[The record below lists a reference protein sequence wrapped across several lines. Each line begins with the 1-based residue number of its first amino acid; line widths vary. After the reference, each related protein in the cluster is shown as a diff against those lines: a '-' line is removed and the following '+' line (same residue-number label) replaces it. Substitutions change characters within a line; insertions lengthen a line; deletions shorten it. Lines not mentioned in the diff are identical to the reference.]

1 MPTPAFYIPN
11 HSSSSLYRVDD
22 IAQLPG
28 VSVRPEFA
36 DKDAY
41 LRWAHDIGTQHC
53 FYVLTEPI
61 QPTLRPNKDNP
72 IRWVY
77 GLVGDYD
84 GLITPESLAAA
95 LRGIPAGKAPA
106 WMTTTYSG
114 KARLIWLF
122 ERRIAYFN
130 PDVWH
135 RVASILV
142 RELKMKGILPGLDEG
157 AVMNLMTPFEL
168 GTDWCQPFGDAR
180 VPATLLDGILHDVSN
195 RAQWRAEGPEIPIE
209 AVAEEVER
217 RWPGRWVGSF
227 VDGARGI
234 RFWDAKADNPTGCTV
249 RKLGV
254 QAFTGEGRFLPWSEL
269 LGADFVRN
277 YRQNRIGGA
286 IGGVYFDGQ
295 TYYQKD
301 EAGIWRGHNSEAM
314 KRRLSVRHG
323 LSSETRRG
331 QASEVAQALTAIED
345 MNSVDGVFPL
355 LYLKED
361 IVTDGA
367 HRYLNISRVRPL
379 LGTGRPREWGEGFP
393 WLAAYLDGLFGEEQ
407 LNVFLSWLAHWYNG
421 AVSGKPRRGHALFIA
436 GPMSAGKTLLSWRVI
451 GGLMGGFREATG
463 YVLGNTSFNEDL
475 AFGPVWAIDDAAATT
490 NHEKMVV
497 YSQFVKK
504 IVANPKI
511 EFHPKFRKAV
521 TQVFNGRVVVT
532 LNLDSESQDM
542 LPQAEESI
550 KDKVDLL
557 KVKDPGVSFGD
568 AEGVIERELPALADF
583 LTGWTIPD
591 WLKTREPE
599 VLRFGHDS
607 WAHPDLVEVS
617 VLNSSASGLSELLEQ
632 WRIAYFRQS
641 EKDNWEGNAFE
652 LLSELHACENLPR
665 AVVHDTVPSRYALGK
680 NLQKL
685 INQKQPWVSSV
696 RSARGRV
703 FRILRPDTRKKV

>member
-1 MPTPAFYIPN
+1 
-11 HSSSSLYRVDD
+11 
-22 IAQLPG
+22 
-28 VSVRPEFA
+28 
-36 DKDAY
+36 
-41 LRWAHDIGTQHC
+41 
-53 FYVLTEPI
+53 
-61 QPTLRPNKDNP
+61 
-72 IRWVY
+72 
-77 GLVGDYD
+77 
-84 GLITPESLAAA
+84 
-95 LRGIPAGKAPA
+95 
-106 WMTTTYSG
+106 
-114 KARLIWLF
+114 
-122 ERRIAYFN
+122 
-130 PDVWH
+130 
-135 RVASILV
+135 
-142 RELKMKGILPGLDEG
+142 
-157 AVMNLMTPFEL
+157 
-168 GTDWCQPFGDAR
+168 
-180 VPATLLDGILHDVSN
+180 
-195 RAQWRAEGPEIPIE
+195 
-209 AVAEEVER
+209 
-217 RWPGRWVGSF
+217 
-227 VDGARGI
+227 
-234 RFWDAKADNPTGCTV
+234 
-249 RKLGV
+249 
-254 QAFTGEGRFLPWSEL
+254 
-269 LGADFVRN
+269 
-277 YRQNRIGGA
+277 
-286 IGGVYFDGQ
+286 
-295 TYYQKD
+295 
-301 EAGIWRGHNSEAM
+301 
-314 KRRLSVRHG
+314 
-323 LSSETRRG
+323 
-331 QASEVAQALTAIED
+331 
-345 MNSVDGVFPL
+345 
-355 LYLKED
+355 
-361 IVTDGA
+361 
-367 HRYLNISRVRPL
+367 
-379 LGTGRPREWGEGFP
+379 
-393 WLAAYLDGLFGEEQ
+393 
-407 LNVFLSWLAHWYNG
+407 
-421 AVSGKPRRGHALFIA
+421 
-436 GPMSAGKTLLSWRVI
+436 MSAGKTLLSWRVI